1 VTAPQAASGD
11 HPVAFAAWVIAA
23 GSTLI
28 GLTAVFIGPH
38 DHVPWDAALFPL
50 MFGVPGAL
58 IAARA
63 RDNPVGWLML
73 VVGASFAANTVA
85 VQYLAAGAGSGAEWW
100 AWWVGRGGGAS
111 LVPAT
116 LLLVL
121 LLPTGRLPGPRWRI
135 PVTCVVLGQVSL
147 LLVASLTRGP
157 AALDTSAR
165 GTDGLAN
172 PLGVLPETWNT
183 FIDTAIGPVL
193 TVPFLLGVPVVLSR
207 LRNADTEERSRVAGV
222 LAGVVLF
229 VLLVTV
235 PDVAWPWAAMWF
247 HIAAVVILA
256 GGILV
261 AVLRGNFEQIEVAV
275 SRALLYGAFTVV
287 VAAVYVGLV
296 ALAAGIGLGDRFAGV
311 GTAVVALALLPAR
324 RFAQSVLRRIIYGA
338 DAGQSMSPASAV
350 GGGANTSA
358 SLPNLSRRENE
369 IMQHVAKGLTNAE
382 IAAELFISPIT
393 VRNHVSSILTKLDAT
408 NRTQAAVKYR
418 AAVRS

>member
-1 VTAPQAASGD
+1 M
-11 HPVAFAAWVIAA
+11 IAA

-38 DHVPWDAALFPL
+38 DDVQWDAALFPL
-50 MFGVPGAL
+50 MFGLPGAL
-58 IAARA
+58 IATQAR
-63 RDNPVGWLML
+63 RNPVGWLML
-73 VVGASFAANTVA
+73 FVGASFAANTVA
-85 VQYLAAGAGSGAEWW
+85 VQYLAAGAGSGAAWW

-121 LLPTGRLPGPRWRI
+121 LLPTGRLPSPRWRI
-135 PVTCVVLGQVSL
+135 PVTCVVLVQVSL

-157 AALDTSAR
+157 AALDTSVPGA
-165 GTDGLAN
+165 GGLAN

-183 FIDTAIGPVL
+183 FIDTAIGPAL
-193 TVPFLLGVPVVLSR
+193 TVPFLLGIPAVLSR
-207 LRNADTEERSRVAGV
+207 LGNADAEERPRVAGV
-222 LAGVVLF
+222 LASVVLF
-229 VLLVTV
+229 VLLVTI
-235 PDVAWPWAAMWF
+235 PDVAWPRATTWF
-247 HIAAVVILA
+247 HIAAVAILA
-256 GGILV
+256 GAILV

-296 ALAAGIGLGDRFAGV
+296 ALAASIGLGDRFAGV
-311 GTAVVALALLPAR
+311 GTAVAALALLPAR
-324 RFAQSVLRRIIYGA
+324 RFAQSLLRRIIYGA
-338 DAGQSMSPASAV
+338 DAGQSVSPATAV

-369 IMQHVAKGLTNAE
+369 IMQHVAKGMTNAE

-408 NRTQAAVKYR
+408 NRTQAVVKYQ
-418 AAVRS
+418 AAARS